1 MLPKLNFAKKAKAE
15 RKFIKEEERRNAYAF
30 QVFLT
35 LRNFLYDEHWLA
47 RFSWGSNIA
56 VRKVLKALKKCDKIF
71 FRINVLLGVIST
83 SVYNESD
90 R

>member
-1 MLPKLNFAKKAKAE
+1 
-15 RKFIKEEERRNAYAF
+15 
-30 QVFLT
+30 VDFL
-35 LRNFLYDEHWLA
+35 LFYHEYVI
-47 RFSWGSNIA
+47 FSSDFIA

-71 FRINVLLGVIST
+71 FRKNVLLGVIST